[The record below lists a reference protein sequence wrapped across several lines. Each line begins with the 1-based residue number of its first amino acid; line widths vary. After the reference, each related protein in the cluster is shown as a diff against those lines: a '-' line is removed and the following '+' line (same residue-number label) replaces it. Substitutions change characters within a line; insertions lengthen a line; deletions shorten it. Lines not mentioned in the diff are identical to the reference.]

1 MLLER
6 LRAETRLL
14 HARIEDDLATMRA
27 HESLDRHV
35 VLLARFFGFYQVW
48 EPRLRA
54 CLADEAFFEPR
65 RKLHLLEQDLAAL
78 GLAPEQIRVLPRCP
92 RLPRLTSTAEA
103 MGSFYVLEGATLGG
117 QVISRRL
124 ERSLGLSAGLGYSFF
139 RSYGREVGPMWRAF
153 GERLL
158 ATSSTATENACIRSA
173 QSTFARLHLW
183 LCRGA

>member
-14 HARIEDDLATMRA
+14 HARIEDGLASMRA
-27 HESLDRHV
+27 HESLDRHALV
-35 VLLARFFGFYQVW
+35 LARFFGFYDAW
-48 EPRLRA
+48 EPRLGS
-54 CLADEAFFEPR
+54 CLADEAFFGPR
-65 RKLHLLEQDLAAL
+65 RKLHLLERDLAAL
-78 GLAPEQIRVLPRCP
+78 GHAPEGIRALPQCP
-92 RLPRLTSTAEA
+92 CLPPLTSAAEA
-103 MGSFYVLEGATLGG
+103 MGSLYVLEGATLGG

-124 ERSLGLSAGLGYSFF
+124 ERTLGLSGGLGYSFF

-158 ATSSTATENACIRSA
+158 ATSSTASEDACVRSA

-183 LCRGA
+183 LCRGV